1 MESIFFDLC
10 PSTFPSWVA
19 ERKIKDKIKAMKSS
33 VIAIDPQIMSG
44 APCFVGTRVPI
55 QALFDYLNGGHPLAD
70 FLEKDFPSV
79 TAAQVHRLLNEAK
92 DGLAVA
98 ED

>member
-1 MESIFFDLC
+1 
-10 PSTFPSWVA
+10 
-19 ERKIKDKIKAMKSS
+19 MKPS
-33 VIAIDPQIMSG
+33 VIAIDPEIMSG

-70 FLEKDFPSV
+70 FLEDFPSV
-79 TAAQVHRLLNEAK
+79 SEDQAHQLLTEARERL
-92 DGLAVA
+92 LAVA